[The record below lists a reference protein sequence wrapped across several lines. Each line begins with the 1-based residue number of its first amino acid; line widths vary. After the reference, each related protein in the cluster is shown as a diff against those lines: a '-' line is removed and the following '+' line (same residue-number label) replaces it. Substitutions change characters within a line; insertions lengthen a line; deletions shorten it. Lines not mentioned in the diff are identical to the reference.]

1 MLWRRGG
8 PSGVALEADVVA
20 ASLARATRRVLV
32 AEDDLEMRQVVRE
45 VLEAAGFEVHE
56 ASSGVALLA
65 QLAED
70 GDFDLIVTDV
80 RMPWI
85 SGEHVVRMAR
95 RAGFAMPVLI
105 MTAYADE
112 ALEAMLDGVPDV
124 ILLEK
129 PFDLQELVEAARRFL
144 EIS

>member
-1 MLWRRGG
+1 M
-8 PSGVALEADVVA
+8 AA
-20 ASLARATRRVLV
+20 ASVWRASKRILV

-45 VLEAAGFEVHE
+45 VLAAAGFEVHE
-56 ASSGVALLA
+56 VSSGVALLA
-65 QLAED
+65 QLAAD
-70 GDFDLIVTDV
+70 GNFDLIVTDV

-112 ALEAMLDGVPDV
+112 ALEQLLDGLPDV

-129 PFDLQELVEAARRFL
+129 PFDLQELVEAAHRFL
-144 EIS
+144 GTS